1 MRIRPRFDSRAG
13 PKSWEMSEPTVG
25 RAKPQG
31 RGRRA
36 PLDATDPAILG
47 LLASDARMS
56 LRRIARELGM
66 SPPAIT
72 DGVAG
77 LASIF
82 HEAMWCER
90 LGLVCLRLE

>member
-77 LASIF
+77 LIRKSTVSRQAAAPGGAGS
-82 HEAMWCER
+82 R
-90 LGLVCLRLE
+90 Q